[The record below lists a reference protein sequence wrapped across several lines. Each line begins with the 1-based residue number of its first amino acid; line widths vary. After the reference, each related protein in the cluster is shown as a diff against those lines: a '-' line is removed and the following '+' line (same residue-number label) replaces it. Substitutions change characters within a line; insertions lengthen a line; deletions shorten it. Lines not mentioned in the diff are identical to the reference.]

1 MRICDTVSLCRWRVS
16 AAAADADS
24 PAHLAGS
31 ASSHLAS
38 YQSINR
44 ASPAAAAAARL
55 SAYRRENTED
65 NRATCPR

>member
-44 ASPAAAAAARL
+44 ASPAAAARL